1 MNKDNRLIFEAF
13 INKTGSE
20 EEINV
25 QKADLNK
32 DKKLSDYEVARAKA
46 INKAQGDSGKAP
58 SEDAQN
64 PAPEIGIQHALERIL
79 DEVVNL
85 IDAIKPLKSV
95 KLQKNTLENI
105 SDLQRGLKHIEGE
118 LMHKSY
124 AEDAEG
130 PVKISHVS
138 ADEIKNKPQSGPV
151 KIDWNSEQAEGKSS
165 KLHPNTIKAQQ
176 LLDQAVQLIIKATNL
191 PNVQWRY
198 YDENNPDV
206 DLQNALENI
215 KDYVKQHIGF

>member
-20 EEINV
+20 DEINV

-32 DKKLSDYEVARAKA
+32 DKKLSDYEMARAKA
-46 INKAQGDSGKAP
+46 IDKAQGGSGRAP

-124 AEDAEG
+124 AKDAEG
-130 PVKISHVS
+130 N
-138 ADEIKNKPQSGPV
+138 AE
-151 KIDWNSEQAEGKSS
+151 EAEGKSS

-215 KDYVKQHIGF
+215 KDYAKQHIGF